1 MNNESILNLQKNS
14 LIKRCDE
21 FFNAEKE
28 KTEIERNKNRV
39 TSGIPAFDQI
49 GFLKRGDVTFLVTD
63 EDDLVISNIAN
74 SIIVEAV
81 EKQKRVMTIVLDHH
95 DQMLNFKEAIAFKGF
110 YKQNEWFNGKA
121 LYVAKYNK
129 YFSFIENLEKI
140 KNYMSK
146 YFIDILFI
154 PNLEEYLKGCDGS
167 TQAEIITYL
176 NKFVADKCFSI
187 LTTIQ
192 SYSYDNED
200 EDDERIR
207 FFETEQKF
215 QPYAIKRLINVP
227 TIFELR
233 TVDDELVK
241 LSYFDNF
248 DMCKKKISIK
258 SDNHFYTYNSIK
270 IDYTK

>member
-1 MNNESILNLQKNS
+1 MNNESILNLQNNS
-14 LIKRCDE
+14 LIKRFDE
-21 FFNAEKE
+21 FLNSEKE
-28 KTEIERNKNRV
+28 KIDVERNKNRV

-95 DQMLNFKEAIAFKGF
+95 DQMLNFKEAIAFKGY
-110 YKQNEWFNGKA
+110 YKKNEWFNGKA
-121 LYVAKYNK
+121 LYVAEYNK

-140 KNYMSK
+140 KNDMSK

-154 PNLEEYLKGCDGS
+154 PNLEEFLKSCDNS

-176 NKFVADKCFSI
+176 NKFVADKNFSI

-192 SYSYDNED
+192 SFSCDD

-207 FFETEQKF
+207 LFETEQKF
-215 QPYAIKRLINVP
+215 QPYAIKRLINIP
-227 TIFELR
+227 TIFELK
-233 TVDDELVK
+233 TIDDEMVELN
-241 LSYFDNF
+241 YFDNF